1 MNRNLIRYS
10 LLVLLIVTVGPGIQR
25 TAAQSIQVPSRL
37 ILIEQHM
44 PPVGLAFGQSLR
56 INVHNSLTASSP
68 EVRRS
73 FKMLVAPLIMDLN
86 GNVIAQGGEIT
97 LGPNESHFFDFKR
110 DALPLAGEPG
120 TGRLQVAIPLS
131 ANHRQPRWSWSTA
144 TAERLRSCFQ
154 QFNRSEKQTSH

>member
-56 INVHNSLTASSP
+56 INVHNSLTPSSP
-68 EVRRS
+68 EDRRS
-73 FKMLVAPLIMDLN
+73 F
-86 GNVIAQGGEIT
+86 
-97 LGPNESHFFDFKR
+97 
-110 DALPLAGEPG
+110 
-120 TGRLQVAIPLS
+120 
-131 ANHRQPRWSWSTA
+131 
-144 TAERLRSCFQ
+144 
-154 QFNRSEKQTSH
+154 